1 MNVIFCG
8 QLKEPERF
16 KRSLRDMAQLQDEG
30 VVEQVIWSTWR
41 GQGAFFPRMKVIE
54 SAEPKASMGHI
65 WHQMRS
71 LEVGL
76 DNSRATHA
84 LKTRTDVYIDPDFI
98 RSLKDECGDRVWIPW
113 YQKLHPFYMADE
125 CFYGR
130 QEDLAR
136 LVNFCEDYDGKYH
149 VKEGPSHVRRFAHA
163 YAYGELR
170 AYMDRVSTREE
181 YMEHYYK
188 VLRDKF
194 YVHPG
199 GVKFRWWSGKPVK
212 RMLANGIELDFCC
225 DIKSIDE

>member
-8 QLKEPERF
+8 LLREPERF
-16 KRSLRDMAQLQDEG
+16 KASLRDMAQLQDEG

-41 GQGAFFPRMKVIE
+41 GAARCLPRVKVIE
-54 SAEPKASMGHI
+54 SVAPKKNTGHI

-76 DNSRATHA
+76 DNSKATHV

-98 RSLKDECGDRVWIPW
+98 RSLKENCGDKVWIPW
-113 YQKLHPFYMADE
+113 YQRLYPFYMADE
-125 CFYGR
+125 CFYG
-130 QEDLAR
+130 EHSEIEK
-136 LVNFCEDYDGKYH
+136 LVNFCEDYDGKYR
-149 VKEGPSHVRRFAHA
+149 VKEGLSHVRRFAHA
-163 YAYGELR
+163 HAYGEMR
-170 AYMDRVSTREE
+170 AHIDGASTREE

-188 VLRDKF
+188 VLRNKF

-212 RMLANGIELDFCC
+212 RALTNGIQLDFCC
-225 DIKSIDE
+225 DIKSIEE